1 MLYFEPYTS
10 GITEIYDL
18 YQIDSNCNYL
28 KIAQVSPEGEMTFY
42 SDVSEEDKNRIT
54 EFADAIKERIQQ
66 SENQNTADTG
76 EEETPEISGISM

>member
-1 MLYFEPYTS
+1 
-10 GITEIYDL
+10 
-18 YQIDSNCNYL
+18 
-28 KIAQVSPEGEMTFY
+28 MTFY

-66 SENQNTADTG
+66 SENQNTANTG